1 MLLIWAAKIPIPAVY
16 LRGSA
21 VVRHLLHKPR
31 FQRVSL
37 HKTVLIPYLWKKS
50 QEMNLHEYQAKE
62 LLKRYKVP
70 VQEGFACSTAH
81 EAEEAY
87 RQIKNEF
94 GSSFA
99 VVKAQIHAGGR
110 GKGAIKENGTNG
122 VKVGKNLEEVTDY
135 AKKILGG
142 TLVTLQT
149 GPAGKVVNKVLVAQ
163 DIYYDGPSERKEFY
177 LSILLD
183 RATGQNVIMYSTE
196 GGMNIEDV
204 AHDTPEKIFREWV
217 HPSGGL
223 LPFQARKI
231 AFNLGVKG
239 DAFKNMVKFVTNV
252 YNAYVG
258 LDCSMLEIN
267 PLFKAAD
274 DKIVAVDC
282 KMNLDDNALTR
293 HPDLAALRDL
303 SEEDPTEVEAGQFN
317 LNFVKLDGNVGCMV
331 NGAGLAM
338 ATMDM
343 IKLSGGE
350 PANFLD
356 VGGTANAQ
364 TVEAGFKIIM
374 KDPNVKAILINIF
387 GGIVRCDRVASGVI
401 EAYKN
406 LGNIEIPII
415 VRLQGTNAV
424 EAKKLI
430 DESGL
435 KVQSAIL
442 LSEAADLV
450 KQAVA

>member
-1 MLLIWAAKIPIPAVY
+1 
-16 LRGSA
+16 
-21 VVRHLLHKPR
+21 
-31 FQRVSL
+31 
-37 HKTVLIPYLWKKS
+37 
-50 QEMNLHEYQAKE
+50 MNLHEYQAKE
-62 LLKRYKVP
+62 LLKKFNVP
-70 VQEGFACSTAH
+70 VQEGYACTTVAEAQSAYEKIKST
-81 EAEEAY
+81 
-87 RQIKNEF
+87 F
-94 GSSFA
+94 GSPFA
-99 VVKAQIHAGGR
+99 VIKAQIHAGGR
-110 GKGAIKENGTNG
+110 GKGTIQETGING
-122 VKVGKNLEEVTDY
+122 VKVGKSAEDVTGF
-135 AKKILGG
+135 AEKILGG

-149 GPAGKVVNKVLVAQ
+149 GPAGKKVGKVLVAQ
-163 DIYYDGPSERKEFY
+163 DMYYDGPSERKEVY

-183 RATGQNVIMYSTE
+183 RSKGQNVIMYSTE
-196 GGMNIEDV
+196 GGMNIEEV
-204 AHDTPEKIFREWV
+204 AHNTPDKIFKEWV
-217 HPSGGL
+217 HPGGGL
-223 LPFQARKI
+223 QGFQARKI
-231 AFNLGVKG
+231 AFNLGLSG
-239 DAFKNMVKFVTNV
+239 DAFKNAVKFVTNL

-282 KMNLDDNALTR
+282 KMNLDDNALNR
-293 HPDLAALRDL
+293 HPDLAAMRDVT
-303 SEEDPTEVEAGQFN
+303 EEDPTEVEAGEYN

-356 VGGTANAQ
+356 VGGTAHAQ
-364 TVEAGFKIIM
+364 TVEAGFKIIL
-374 KDPNVKAILINIF
+374 KDPAVKAILINIF
-387 GGIVRCDRVASGVI
+387 GGIVRCDRVAQGVI
-401 EAYKN
+401 DAYKN
-406 LGNIEIPII
+406 LGNINIPII
-415 VRLQGTNAV
+415 VRLQGTNAT

-450 KQAVA
+450 KKAVA